1 VLSPELQATLQ
12 RAVADTRRRRH
23 EYLTLEHLLMAML
36 DDPSGIDVVR
46 KCGGDVA
53 QLRFELEEFLTENVE
68 ELPDGEE
75 SGPDQTLAFQR
86 VLQRAAMHV
95 QGAGRAQMTTGNLLV
110 AMFRERDSHAVYL
123 LEKQGI
129 TRFDVINYIS
139 HGVSKV
145 DGGALSG
152 VVPRAR
158 GVDGEADEAGDQ
170 VKNPLESFCTDL
182 TQRARDGKIDP
193 LIGRDLELERM
204 VQVLCRRRKN
214 NPLLIGEPGVGKTAM
229 AEGLAARIVE
239 GRVPEPLKNAKV
251 FALDMTAVLA
261 GTRYRG
267 DFEQRLK
274 AVINVMTED
283 PEAILFIDE
292 IHTIIGA
299 GATSGGTMDAANML
313 KPALANGEIRCIGS
327 TTFKDYRQ
335 AFEHDRALARRFQ
348 RIDIGEPTVGE
359 AVEILK
365 GLRGRYED
373 HHKVKFTDA
382 ALQAAAE
389 LSARHISGSHLP
401 DKAID
406 VMDEAGARV
415 RLMPEADRPAEI
427 RPPTIEEVVAK
438 IARIP
443 TRSVSARDRGKLA
456 NLEEDLKRA
465 IFGQD
470 NAIEQIG
477 TAIKLSRAGL
487 GNPNKPTG
495 CFLFAGPTGVGKT
508 ELAKQLAVQMGVELI
523 RFDMSEYMEKHTVS
537 RLIGAPPGYVGF
549 DQGGQLTDAVNKHP
563 YSVVLLDEIEKA
575 HPDLFNILLQV
586 MDHATLTDNNG
597 RKSDFRNVVL
607 IMSTNA
613 GSREMAAGKIGFGD
627 AGIGDNR
634 DGKKALERMFTPEFR
649 NRLDATVFFDSLPME
664 VIKRVVGKFLDEVEG
679 QLQEQH
685 VHLEVSDAAR
695 SWFAEHGYDKAM
707 GARPMARIIQNT
719 LKAPLANEIL
729 FGELRHGGI
738 AHVEVEDGAI
748 KIRCEGREPPEDD
761 DDDDEVARGAAAA
774 AGVKGDAAVG

>member
-1 VLSPELQATLQ
+1 MLSPELQATLQ
-12 RAVADTRRRRH
+12 RAVTDTRRRRH
-23 EYLTLEHLLMAML
+23 EYLTLEHLLLAML
-36 DDPSGIDVVR
+36 DDPSGLDVVR
-46 KCGGDVA
+46 KCGGDVP
-53 QLRFELEEFLTENVE
+53 QLKLELEEFLTEQVE

-145 DGGALSG
+145 DSG
-152 VVPRAR
+152 PIIPRAR
-158 GVDGEADEAGDQ
+158 GVEAGVDEEEP

-193 LIGRDLELERM
+193 LIGRDAELERM

-214 NPLLIGEPGVGKTAM
+214 NPLLIGEPGVGKTAL
-229 AEGLAARIVE
+229 AEGLAL
-239 GRVPEPLKNAKV
+239 RVVDKQVPGPLENAKV
-251 FALDMTAVLA
+251 YALDMTAVLA

-274 AVINVMTED
+274 AVIDTMSGD
-283 PEAILFIDE
+283 PDAILFIDE

-348 RIDIGEPTVGE
+348 RIDVGEPTVGE
-359 AVEILK
+359 AVQILK

-373 HHKVKFTDA
+373 HHKVSYTDA
-382 ALQAAAE
+382 ALEAAAE

-415 RLMPEADRPAEI
+415 RLMPAPERPAEI
-427 RPPTIEEVVAK
+427 RPAQIEEVVAK

-443 TRSVSARDRGKLA
+443 TRSVSASDRGKLA
-456 NLEEDLKRA
+456 SLDQDLQRV

-470 NAIEQIG
+470 AAIDQLV

-487 GNPNKPTG
+487 GNPDKPTG

-508 ELAKQLAVQMGVELI
+508 ELAKQLAAQMGVELI

-613 GSREMAAGKIGFGD
+613 GSREMAAAKIGFGD

-649 NRLDATVFFDSLPME
+649 NRLDATVFFDGLPME
-664 VIKRVVGKFLDEVEG
+664 VILRVVGKFLDEVDG
-679 QLQEQH
+679 QLAEKR

-695 SWFAEHGYDKAM
+695 VWFAEHGYDKAM
-707 GARPMARIIQNT
+707 GARPMARIIQNV

-729 FGELRHGGI
+729 FGALQHGGI
-738 AHVEVEDGAI
+738 AHVDVDARGEIA
-748 KIRCEGREPPEDD
+748 IRCEPAPPR
-761 DDDDEVARGAAAA
+761 DDEAGAT
-774 AGVKGDAAVG
+774 

>member
-1 VLSPELQATLQ
+1 MLSPELQATLQ

-23 EYLTLEHLLMAML
+23 EYLTLEHLLLAML
-36 DDPSGIDVVR
+36 EDPTGLDIVR

-53 QLRFELEEFLTENVE
+53 QLRFELEEFLGESVE
-68 ELPDGEE
+68 ELPEGEE

-145 DGGALSG
+145 DSG
-152 VVPRAR
+152 PIVPRAK
-158 GVDGEADEAGDQ
+158 GIEAEGAEAEET

-182 TQRARDGKIDP
+182 TARAREGKIDP
-193 LIGRDLELERM
+193 LIGREPEIERM

-214 NPLLIGEPGVGKTAM
+214 NPLLIGEPGVGKTAL
-229 AEGLAARIVE
+229 AEGLAVRVVE
-239 GRVPEPLKNAKV
+239 GKVPEPLKAAKV
-251 FALDMTAVLA
+251 YALDMTAVLA

-274 AVINVMTED
+274 AVIDVMSGD
-283 PEAILFIDE
+283 RDAILFIDE

-348 RIDIGEPTVGE
+348 RIDVGEPSVGE

-365 GLRGRYED
+365 GLRGRYQD
-373 HHKVKFTDA
+373 HHKVTFTDA
-382 ALQAAAE
+382 ALEAAAE
-389 LSARHISGSHLP
+389 LSARHIAGHLP

-415 RLMPEADRPAEI
+415 RLMPEPERPGEI
-427 RPPTIEEVVAK
+427 RPNLIEEVVAK

-443 TRSVSARDRGKLA
+443 TRSVSSSDRSKLA
-456 NLEEDLKRA
+456 SLEEDLKRA
-465 IFGQD
+465 IYGQD
-470 NAIEQIG
+470 PAIEQLV

-508 ELAKQLAVQMGVELI
+508 ELAKQLAASMGVELI

-563 YSVVLLDEIEKA
+563 YSVILLDEIEKA

-597 RKSDFRNVVL
+597 RKADFRNVVL
-607 IMSTNA
+607 IMSTNV
-613 GSREMAAGKIGFGD
+613 GSREMAAIKIGFGD
-627 AGIGDNR
+627 QGIGDNR
-634 DGKKALERMFTPEFR
+634 DGKKAMERMFTPEFR
-649 NRLDATVFFDSLPME
+649 NRLDATVFFDSLPLE
-664 VIKRVVGKFLDEVEG
+664 VIKKVVTKFLDELDG
-679 QLQEQH
+679 QLAEKH
-685 VHLEVSDAAR
+685 VHLEVSEAAR
-695 SWFAEHGYDKAM
+695 TWFAEHGYDKAM
-707 GARPMARIIQNT
+707 GARPMARIIQST

-729 FGELRHGGI
+729 FGKLAGGGV
-738 AHVEVEDGAI
+738 AHVDVDDKGAI
-748 KIRCEGREPPEDD
+748 VIRCEPDP
-761 DDDDEVARGAAAA
+761 
-774 AGVKGDAAVG
+774 DAAESA